1 MNDLTNFRLK
11 CNQWGAPG
19 DLFSVS
25 VWKRKV
31 ERLIS
36 KNKRQNFSGMLC
48 RTQSYCWFF
57 FKRPCFAMV
66 LLRTVPL
73 ASWLPLGLRMVFQ
86 NCCPYITPHPT
97 PSRYPSLQG
106 AQGWPG
112 FWKWRPIVSAV
123 SPDSNIPG
131 WPVGYR
137 RFLVPCSLP
146 GIPLPWMWSWKKICF
161 RWPKAI
167 VIRLTSV
174 KTF

>member
-1 MNDLTNFRLK
+1 MTLLILGLK
-11 CNQWGAPG
+11 CNQWGTPG

-36 KNKRQNFSGMLC
+36 KNKREFLRMLC
-48 RTQSYCWFF
+48 GTQSYCWFF
-57 FKRPCFAMV
+57 FKRSSFAMV

-97 PSRYPSLQG
+97 LPDTPASKVPRAGLVSGSGGWLSLLL
-106 AQGWPG
+106 AL
-112 FWKWRPIVSAV
+112 
-123 SPDSNIPG
+123 IPTSWAG
-131 WPVGYR
+131 QLFSS

-146 GIPLPWMWSWKKICF
+146 GIPLPWMWSWKKICL

-174 KTF
+174 KIF